1 MGSGFVNRA
10 IIAAVLVLA
19 AAASARAQPP
29 ATAGATSPA
38 SAAATPA
45 AATASATRPYEIVK
59 DDIDLEAAPDGRF
72 WELVEVHYRPL
83 TSQGVE
89 ALQKITLSY
98 TQGYEQL
105 KITAYTL
112 KKDGRRID
120 IPANSI
126 LQGHGET
133 TSPGFEDTRTMTV
146 VFPNLEIGDEAVL
159 IDSDVQQVPWFPNVF
174 AVTQA
179 WPPDV
184 AVKEATFAFTSQGK
198 DSAFHITTQG
208 VSGDAPLSGGGKTR
222 HVWHYQNGTPA
233 QAEPEAVNEIAERPH
248 IAITTLPDYSGVADI
263 YSGVF
268 KDRAEVTPD
277 IQSLADR
284 LTSGV
289 RDRRAQAKVL
299 YEWVAAHIRYVNIVL
314 GAGGFIPH
322 KAVDVMKNGYG
333 DCKDHVMLLQALLA
347 AKGIKS
353 SPVLIRAAVNQ
364 FQLPAAPSPFL
375 FDHLITYVPEFK
387 LYLDSTARF
396 APFGVLPSSDAGKGV
411 VIVSTGKTATTPP
424 IAVGSSSITS
434 TSNVTVNADGSADS
448 ETSVTA
454 TGAAA
459 VELRGMM
466 AAIPPDRDGDFFRTA
481 LGPGGDGKFLRND
494 PEALGDSYSM
504 SARYHTGH
512 IANIPGPGA
521 LPASLTYKP
530 YSFTMLVGQTLPK
543 TRQTDYACSSGTF
556 RDDVT
561 TTLPAGVTVASLP
574 ASRSF
579 TTDGAVLQTSYESPA
594 PNVVREHVL
603 MKLDRAGPVCRASDY
618 AKIRPAL
625 SDMVNDLMA
634 QILYK

>member
-19 AAASARAQPP
+19 AAASARAQTSTT
-29 ATAGATSPA
+29 ATATTAATTT
-38 SAAATPA
+38 AAAAP
-45 AATASATRPYEIVK
+45 ATRPYEIVK

-105 KITAYTL
+105 KIIAYTL
-112 KKDGRRID
+112 KKDGRKID

-159 IDSDVQQVPWFPNVF
+159 IDSNVQQVPWFPNVF

-208 VSGDAPLSGGGKTR
+208 ISADAPLSAGGKTR
-222 HVWHYQNGTPA
+222 HVWHYQNDRPA
-233 QAEPEAVNEIAERPH
+233 QPEPEAVNEIADRPH

-263 YSGVF
+263 YGGVF
-268 KDRAEVTPD
+268 KDRAEVTPE
-277 IQSLADR
+277 ISSLADK
-284 LTSGV
+284 LTAGV
-289 RDRRAQAKVL
+289 KDRRAQAKLL

-322 KAVDVMKNGYG
+322 KAADVMKNGYG

-347 AKGIKS
+347 AKNIKS
-353 SPVLIRAAVNQ
+353 SPVLIRAAINQ

-375 FDHLITYVPEFK
+375 FDHLITYVPELK

-411 VIVSTGKTATTPP
+411 VIVATGKTAVTPA
-424 IAVGSSSITS
+424 IGMGTSSITS
-434 TSNVTVNADGSADS
+434 TSTVTVNADGSADS

-459 VELRGMM
+459 VDLRGMM
-466 AAIPPDRDGDFFRTA
+466 AAIPPDRDTDFFRMA
-481 LGPGGDGKFLRND
+481 LGPGGDGKFTRGD
-494 PEALGDSYSM
+494 PEAPGDSYTM
-504 SARYHTGH
+504 SAKYHTGH
-512 IANIPGPGA
+512 LANIPGPGA

-530 YSFTMLVGQTLPK
+530 YSFTMLVGQTLPQ

-579 TTDGAVLQTSYESPA
+579 TTDGATLQTNYEQTA
-594 PNVVREHVL
+594 PNVVKEHVL
-603 MKLDRAGPVCRASDY
+603 MKLDRTGPVCRAADY

-625 SDMVNDLMA
+625 SDMVGDLMA

>member
-1 MGSGFVNRA
+1 MKRA
-10 IIAAVLVLA
+10 MLVAVLVLA
-19 AAASARAQPP
+19 AASSLRAQTPP
-29 ATAGATSPA
+29 
-38 SAAATPA
+38 
-45 AATASATRPYEIVK
+45 TRPYEIVK
-59 DDIDLEAAPDGRF
+59 DDIDMEAAPDGRF
-72 WELVEVHYRPL
+72 WELIEVHYRPL

-98 TQGYEQL
+98 TAGYESL

-120 IPANSI
+120 IPAGSI

-146 VFPNLEIGDEAVL
+146 VFPSLEIGDQAVL
-159 IDSDVQQVPWFPNVF
+159 VNSDQQLVPWFPNIF
-174 AVTQA
+174 AATQA

-184 AVKEATFAFTSQGK
+184 PVKEASFAFTSQGK
-198 DSAFHITTQG
+198 DDSFHITTQG
-208 VSGDAPLSGGGKTR
+208 VTADPAISAGGKTR
-222 HVWHYQNGTPA
+222 HVWHYQNDNPA
-233 QAEPEAVNEIAERPH
+233 QPEPEAVNEIASRPH
-248 IAITTLPDYSGVADI
+248 VAITTLPDYSGVADI
-263 YSGVF
+263 YAGVF
-268 KDRAEVTPD
+268 KDRAEVTPE
-277 IQSLADR
+277 ISSLANQ
-284 LTSGV
+284 LTTGV
-289 RDRRAQAKVL
+289 RDHRAQAKIL

-322 KAVDVMKNGYG
+322 KAADVLKNGYG

-347 AKGIKS
+347 AKDIKS
-353 SPVLIRAAVNQ
+353 SPVLIRAGVNQ

-375 FDHLITYVPEFK
+375 FDHLITYVPEFR

-396 APFGVLPSSDAGKGV
+396 APFGVLPSSDAGKTV
-411 VIVSTGKTATTPP
+411 VVVSTGKTAVTPP
-424 IAVGSSSITS
+424 ILANTSSITS

-466 AAIPPDRDGDFFRTA
+466 AAIPPDQDSNFFRTV
-481 LGPGGDGKFLRND
+481 LGPGGDGKFTRGD
-494 PEALGDSYSM
+494 PEMLGDSYTM

-512 IANIPGPGA
+512 IATFPGPGA
-521 LPASLTYKP
+521 LPAALTYKP
-530 YSFTMLVGQTLPK
+530 FSFTMLVGQTLPQ
-543 TRQTDYACSSGTF
+543 TRATDYACSSGTF

-561 TTLPAGVTVASLP
+561 TTLPASAAVANVPPSKT
-574 ASRSF
+574 F
-579 TTDGAVLQTSYESPA
+579 TTDGAMLETSYETPA
-594 PNVVREHVL
+594 PNVVKEHVL

-618 AKIRPAL
+618 ARIRPEL
-625 SDMVNDLMA
+625 SNMVGDLMA

>member
-10 IIAAVLVLA
+10 IIVAVLVLA
-19 AAASARAQPP
+19 AAASARAQTGTR
-29 ATAGATSPA
+29 ATT
-38 SAAATPA
+38 TTA
-45 AATASATRPYEIVK
+45 AATAAAAPATRPYEIVK

-159 IDSDVQQVPWFPNVF
+159 IDTDVQQVPWFPNVF
-174 AVTQA
+174 SVTQA

-208 VSGDAPLSGGGKTR
+208 VSADAPLSAGGKTR
-222 HVWHYQNGTPA
+222 HVWHYQNGTPT
-233 QAEPEAVNEIAERPH
+233 QPEPEAVNEIAERPH

-268 KDRAEVTPD
+268 KDRAEVTPE
-277 IQSLADR
+277 ISSLADK

-289 RDRRAQAKVL
+289 RDRRAQAKLL

-322 KAVDVMKNGYG
+322 KAADVMKNGYG
-333 DCKDHVMLLQALLA
+333 DCKDHVMLLEALLA
-347 AKGIKS
+347 AKNIKS

-411 VIVSTGKTATTPP
+411 VIVASGKTATTPS
-424 IAVGSSSITS
+424 IGVGSSSITS

-459 VELRGMM
+459 VDLRGMM
-466 AAIPPDRDGDFFRTA
+466 AAIPPDRDGDFFRQA
-481 LGPGGDGKFLRND
+481 LGPGGDGKFTRND
-494 PEALGDSYSM
+494 PEALGDSYTM
-504 SARYHTGH
+504 SAKYHTGH
-512 IANIPGPGA
+512 LANIPGPGA

-530 YSFTMLVGQTLPK
+530 YSFTMLVGQTLPQ
-543 TRQTDYACSSGTF
+543 TRQADYACSSGTF

-561 TTLPAGVTVASLP
+561 TTLPAGVTVANLP

-579 TTDGAVLQTSYESPA
+579 TTDGATLQTSYESPA
-594 PNVVREHVL
+594 PNVVKEHVL

-618 AKIRPAL
+618 ARIRPAL
-625 SDMVNDLMA
+625 SDMVGDLMA